1 MIVLVWIALIE
12 LLVTHRQSVIIL
24 VLYADIL
31 NVLQKLVEIL
41 GCVILFTPFLGL
53 VYHERQCP
61 TIEHLV
67 NVERV
72 VLLLE
77 DRVGVRDLDFEEFE
91 DLQPYHLDSVRC
103 GLEILKVVTQCL
115 DDGVVL
121 CRALLVRFGDAG
133 HYKCML
139 LLISSRIKAHLG
151 GNV

>member
-12 LLVTHRQSVIIL
+12 LFVTHRQSVIIF

-31 NVLQKLVEIL
+31 YILQKLIQIL
-41 GCVILFTPFLGL
+41 GGVILFKPFLSL
-53 VYHERQCP
+53 VYDQRQCP

-67 NVERV
+67 DIESV

-77 DRVGVRDLDFEEFE
+77 NRVRMRNLDLEEFE
-91 DLQPYHLDSVRC
+91 DLQPYHLDSVGCR
-103 GLEILKVVTQCL
+103 LEILKVVAECL
-115 DDGVVL
+115 DYRVVFR
-121 CRALLVRFGDAG
+121 RALLVRFGDAG
-133 HYKCML
+133 HNKRML